1 MKMCASK
8 ERDLSP
14 FSFMSSVGSS
24 CSLMGRGLTLEE
36 LVAGFD
42 SSTNLPCALSPENNP
57 LGTLFLHPKKEEA
70 GMDNLQFCCLTRLNG
85 LPLCHCVIWYR

>member
-36 LVAGFD
+36 LVAGID
-42 SSTNLPCALSPENNP
+42 SSTNLPCALSPENSP
-57 LGTLFLHPKKEEA
+57 LGLYLFIPRRKKLGWITSNSA
-70 GMDNLQFCCLTRLNG
+70 VSLD
-85 LPLCHCVIWYR
+85 